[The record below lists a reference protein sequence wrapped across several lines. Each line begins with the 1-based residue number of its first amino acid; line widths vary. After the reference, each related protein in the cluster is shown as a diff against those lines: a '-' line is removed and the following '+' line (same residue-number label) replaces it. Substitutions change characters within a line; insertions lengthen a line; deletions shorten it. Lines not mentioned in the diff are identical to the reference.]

1 MSEDQQ
7 MPMTLAIDDSGYDLA
22 VVNISGTEALNE
34 SYSFTVDVISREQ
47 NLHSGALEQR
57 CAWLAFGAKRGVH
70 GKITGVTCLY
80 DAANLH
86 LYRVQL
92 GPRLLD
98 MDRGPRRRLFNGLS
112 VPHILRL
119 LLTENGLSESDYRFD
134 QMVGTYP
141 ARPLCVQHGE
151 SDLHLLHRLCEEE
164 GIHFRFEHSPAN
176 HCVIFADDP
185 ASFAQRLLPMRF
197 QVSDPNVI
205 ALRSISYL
213 AERWLIHPA
222 CTDPGLHHH
231 ERVLHTQTPLYIA
244 EAEAPNERFDASLTS
259 QLPSEEYAHER
270 QVSARELERQRCE
283 RRVVLGRSD
292 DYVIGA
298 GLIVQV
304 LDHPVSAFNDQWLMT
319 EVTHAAKQPQVLE
332 GLGSADIV
340 AIEAAIAAPTRNWF
354 ETPSPPAFDTEPF
367 SQGYR
372 NHFRVVPWEMAYRP
386 TLRHRKP
393 LASNLESATLLSG
406 EAVVNEADQHGRLPI
421 SFACPPALEMQ
432 PQSQRSQASF
442 PAHLIDGLRTDAS
455 LLIGHFGGNAD
466 CPSIVELADSDAD
479 LPPFSHGALRGIQ
492 ATQDLTLATQTTTFK
507 LTADCI
513 TVTSSHNRLTV
524 QDRFS
529 VQPVTEPEPDKPFD
543 TDLRLTQQ
551 DRLEGEPY
559 SNRLWYIVRMPRPG
573 LDYVAWLEPEHF
585 LLEGKT
591 DEHGNLGL
599 DPRQL
604 RQLAEEY
611 RATPDN
617 ICLVHPGFCIV
628 LKDWF
633 EENWSQQQFQDF
645 LDQD

>member
-80 DAANLH
+80 NAANLH

-98 MDRGPRRRLFNGLS
+98 MDQGPRRRLFNGLS

-231 ERVLHTQTPLYIA
+231 ERVLLTQTPLYIA

-340 AIEAAIAAPTRNWF
+340 AIEAEI
-354 ETPSPPAFDTEPF
+354 
-367 SQGYR
+367 
-372 NHFRVVPWEMAYRP
+372 
-386 TLRHRKP
+386 
-393 LASNLESATLLSG
+393 
-406 EAVVNEADQHGRLPI
+406 GR
-421 SFACPPALEMQ
+421 
-432 PQSQRSQASF
+432 
-442 PAHLIDGLRTDAS
+442 AH
-455 LLIGHFGGNAD
+455 
-466 CPSIVELADSDAD
+466 V
-479 LPPFSHGALRGIQ
+479 
-492 ATQDLTLATQTTTFK
+492 
-507 LTADCI
+507 
-513 TVTSSHNRLTV
+513 
-524 QDRFS
+524 
-529 VQPVTEPEPDKPFD
+529 
-543 TDLRLTQQ
+543 
-551 DRLEGEPY
+551 
-559 SNRLWYIVRMPRPG
+559 
-573 LDYVAWLEPEHF
+573 
-585 LLEGKT
+585 
-591 DEHGNLGL
+591 
-599 DPRQL
+599 
-604 RQLAEEY
+604 
-611 RATPDN
+611 
-617 ICLVHPGFCIV
+617 
-628 LKDWF
+628 
-633 EENWSQQQFQDF
+633 
-645 LDQD
+645 